1 MSGKSETVWDCAQ
14 FREELDLTLK
24 KLRDP
29 ENYRTMCF
37 DFWKDGKVQV
47 HGVWVRRHPPY
58 LYGATTGTATHAM
71 SPAGRRRSSRRT
83 YGSLNPTPPQY
94 RFATIDDTLPTL
106 APPVPPLLSSF
117 QSG

>member
-1 MSGKSETVWDCAQ
+1 MSGKTETVWDCAQ

-47 HGVWVRRHPPY
+47 HGVWVTPDAEAPTILIWGNNGYCHPRYVPCWKKAVIAAY
-58 LYGATTGTATHAM
+58 IREFEPNAAAV
-71 SPAGRRRSSRRT
+71 
-83 YGSLNPTPPQY
+83 SLCY
-94 RFATIDDTLPTL
+94 D
-106 APPVPPLLSSF
+106 
-117 QSG
+117 